1 MGVEE
6 GVRSML
12 GLSTS
17 GATALCAA
25 GAKLEACWE
34 AGMSLGGTTPWK
46 AGGVGMDIVYKILR
60 VERNAV
66 QCLVLSRDVMREGP
80 ETEH

>member
-1 MGVEE
+1 
-6 GVRSML
+6 
-12 GLSTS
+12 
-17 GATALCAA
+17 
-25 GAKLEACWE
+25 
-34 AGMSLGGTTPWK
+34 MSLGGTTPWK

-60 VERNAV
+60 VENAV

>member
-1 MGVEE
+1 
-6 GVRSML
+6 
-12 GLSTS
+12 
-17 GATALCAA
+17 
-25 GAKLEACWE
+25 
-34 AGMSLGGTTPWK
+34 
-46 AGGVGMDIVYKILR
+46 MDIVYKILR

>member
-1 MGVEE
+1 
-6 GVRSML
+6 
-12 GLSTS
+12 
-17 GATALCAA
+17 
-25 GAKLEACWE
+25 
-34 AGMSLGGTTPWK
+34 MSLGGTTPWK